1 MSATLS
7 KDLRKK
13 HGVRSMPIRK
23 DDEVSILKGI
33 YLQNIKNPLT
43 NPKPLKNQKT
53 KKYYLKPLKTTENIE
68 NRNL

>member
-53 KKYYLKPLKTTENIE
+53 KKYYLKLLKTTENIE

>member
-23 DDEVSILKGI
+23 DDEVSILKGK
-33 YLQNIKNPLT
+33 YLQNIRNPLK
-43 NPKPLKNQKT
+43 NLKPLKNQKT
-53 KKYYLKPLKTTENIE
+53 KK
-68 NRNL
+68 

>member
-23 DDEVSILKGI
+23 DDEVSILKGKLKFKI
-33 YLQNIKNPLT
+33 FKIFQKY
-43 NPKPLKNQKT
+43 PK
-53 KKYYLKPLKTTENIE
+53 Y
-68 NRNL
+68 

>member
-23 DDEVSILKGI
+23 DDEVSILKGK

-43 NPKPLKNQKT
+43 NTKPLKNQKT
-53 KKYYLKPLKTTENIE
+53 KK
-68 NRNL
+68 